1 MFLKRN
7 SPSDKDIKNPV
18 LIFYHLSYHN
28 DSSNMESL
36 NKFLTIAGLQ
46 ETLSMIKNV
55 LSF

>member
-18 LIFYHLSYHN
+18 LIFYHLSFHN